1 MTHLAVL
8 PKPLAGA
15 PLQFALLA
23 PVFVVFLI
31 FFVGTPIVCGG
42 KAVDLP
48 YLPNAGLIPDA
59 DNDLAISVQRDGMI
73 FIGARWYP
81 ATAFS
86 EKLLELRQWAPNR
99 HILLRADRSLH
110 FGQVRSVLSALRAA
124 GFTEVALITFDGTPA
139 TVMARS
145 AA

>member
-1 MTHLAVL
+1 MTHLAFQ
-8 PKPLAGA
+8 PRPLAGA

-48 YLPNAGLIPDA
+48 YLPSASQIPDT
-59 DNDLAISVQRDGMI
+59 DNDLAVSVQRDGMI
-73 FIGARWYP
+73 FLDARWYP
-81 ATAFS
+81 APAFS
-86 EKLLELRQWAPNR
+86 EKLLEIRQWAPNR
-99 HILLRADRSLH
+99 HILLRADRSLP
-110 FGQVRSVLSALRAA
+110 FGQVRSVLLALRAA
-124 GFTEVALITFDGTPA
+124 GFTKVALITFDGTPA
-139 TVMARS
+139 ALMARS